1 MLHSLL
7 HVSLK
12 IVILFL
18 TLDRLLELVVST
30 IHRIS
35 LAVNLSVLL
44 ILDSRL
50 ALLLLFLNFLLSLAQ
65 DFYRINKDRLSKNQS
80 KLKIEDKLNL
90 NTLLMTNV
98 VELIM
103 EASPRNKKLLTK
115 SSVLIKSLKI
125 GILED
130 FCVKF
135 VR

>member
-30 IHRIS
+30 IHRI
-35 LAVNLSVLL
+35 LLVVNLSVLL

-50 ALLLLFLNFLLSLAQ
+50 ALMLLFLNFLLSLAQ

-90 NTLLMTNV
+90 NTLLMNRSEKQT
-98 VELIM
+98 
-103 EASPRNKKLLTK
+103 SYQSKQ
-115 SSVLIKSLKI
+115 
-125 GILED
+125 
-130 FCVKF
+130 
-135 VR
+135 

>member
-30 IHRIS
+30 IHRI
-35 LAVNLSVLL
+35 LLVVNLSVLL

-103 EASPRNKKLLTK
+103 EASPRNKKQLTK

-125 GILED
+125 GKLED